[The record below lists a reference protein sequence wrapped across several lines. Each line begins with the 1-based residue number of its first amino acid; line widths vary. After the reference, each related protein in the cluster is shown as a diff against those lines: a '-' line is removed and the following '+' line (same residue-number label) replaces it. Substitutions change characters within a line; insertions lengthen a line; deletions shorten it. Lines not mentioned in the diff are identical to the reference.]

1 MNARFPDK
9 PRGECTRRHGVRADD
24 RGKPAGPATAAFL
37 LPDVGEEGGYE
48 TGRRR
53 TRRADLASRALSTDI
68 EAPQAHPRPSLG
80 LTPGPHASSTGRT
93 PAVTAGATHRPSH
106 RQRDRQMERHL
117 EMKVRRKHIYPF
129 RICIKIT
136 LGLLLLSLQ
145 GKREET

>member
-1 MNARFPDK
+1 MNRWGEAVNTRFPDK

-53 TRRADLASRALSTDI
+53 RRTRRADLASRALSTDI

-80 LTPGPHASSTGRT
+80 LTPGLMHQAQ
-93 PAVTAGATHRPSH
+93 AG
-106 RQRDRQMERHL
+106 
-117 EMKVRRKHIYPF
+117 
-129 RICIKIT
+129 
-136 LGLLLLSLQ
+136 LLLSLRALRSDQ
-145 GKREET
+145 AIASETGKWNIWR